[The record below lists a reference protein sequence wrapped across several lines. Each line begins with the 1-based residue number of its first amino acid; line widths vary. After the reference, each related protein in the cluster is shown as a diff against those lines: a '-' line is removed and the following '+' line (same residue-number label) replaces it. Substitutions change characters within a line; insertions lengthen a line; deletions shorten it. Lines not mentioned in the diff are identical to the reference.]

1 MENNIL
7 FGYEIAYISMNFSV
21 IQISIIK
28 EPNQTPI
35 DIYSVVLF
43 YFV

>member
-1 MENNIL
+1 MESNIL

-21 IQISIIK
+21 SQISIIK
-28 EPNQTPI
+28 ELNQTTI

-43 YFV
+43 YFI